1 MVERSAVN
9 RMVVGSSPTRGAKG
23 ITEELRTLYHACELA
38 SSLDRGCP
46 SVLIGV

>member
-1 MVERSAVN
+1 
-9 RMVVGSSPTRGAKG
+9 
-23 ITEELRTLYHACELA
+23 LRTLYHACELA